1 MDSSSAPSDPSAP
14 AERHQ
19 ALQKKLQRFQGRTAE
34 LATLR
39 AQCRTANAEGDQEAE
54 QRASAQLAR
63 ALARNGIL
71 LEQAT
76 KAARRALLLADQQPL
91 REELS
96 VWFAGLGEASLACA
110 ALRPL
115 LQQQSGPTAMQ
126 TLIRIAVLSAR
137 AGDDD
142 GAVDAL
148 SGAVKEDPSDPLPLE
163 LLGAVRFW
171 SESSISAEKA
181 AGYYLAAA
189 ARREAQAEGS
199 AAFEDLLRAL
209 EMAPGYEPAARA
221 VAAALSSRGREGAA
235 DEVWRELAGHSP
247 DARELHWARL
257 ERSLALGELPRALGA
272 AFDGGF
278 CGPESPN
285 ILALAGAASPVENLR
300 ASRIQELLWQSGLG
314 LIALSRLARAANS
327 EQLGIEARAE
337 LWVRAGR
344 AWQARFSNDDEAKR
358 TFQEALKLL
367 PNQREAQMELN
378 RLGEMDWGQSSQ
390 SESSPLLS
398 ESSPATRWMKAEE
411 ECDAVESAA
420 ALEALARSQTPKV
433 RCLLTTLAAERLE
446 GALQF
451 ELAMRHVKD
460 AILADPDSARAVRV
474 HADLGLRADRGH
486 AEAIERAVS
495 LVLPRAGWCEALAER
510 YGKSDPALAMA
521 WAERRLVLCP
531 GSLDAAQRL
540 LELAAEAGQKNKLAE
555 GLSWSLSQPQP
566 LLALSPTIAAA
577 LSALSLL
584 DPEACISLS
593 RRALGVLGP
602 QDQLLRE
609 ALLGISTT
617 LQRPD
622 LGALVYERW
631 FAAVEEPNSDRFLE
645 LSDWHQAAGEWL
657 GWATA
662 LGRALSRGAAPRTVL
677 ERLERSG
684 EPAEPDALFAFLE
697 IRAQALDALNT
708 DRGVRVLAHRSFAS
722 ACWDLASDVE
732 RALGSLR
739 LALVASGERAP
750 VWLLDDLAELAEE
763 RQLEYLRQFLEVPS
777 LEGSAA
783 PLFSL
788 AASRALAQ
796 GNSTEALALA
806 FLALERDA
814 SLTEA
819 LAILEEA
826 AKKLGD
832 TGALERAYSLVSQ
845 ATLGRFGERAL
856 HYRAARQFESAT
868 DWSAALEHA
877 ICAFEA
883 VPGDGVT
890 LMLALELAERQQKSS
905 LLVAAMQRVAAT
917 CDRPE
922 ARGEWLVRAAETTDV
937 SEQGTCVRIQLLLE
951 ALAIRADGETFSKV
965 HAALT
970 RVSLIAPGERAQF
983 RQPYSEMLDAV
994 LPRLDGPLGARSA
1007 ILAARISLAHFG
1019 DAALGLRALERA
1031 VASDADVEEFAELFD
1046 YAPLLGKSTPA
1057 ANTLVQRALE
1067 LSKSRFASAGAQ
1079 YLELCAH
1086 IATSLGEPRD
1096 ASLLMAAAAR
1106 LAPDNQA
1113 LVTRARALAAE
1124 GKEPGLLE
1132 SLPLPADHPERGK
1145 LLIAQAKLTI
1155 ERGDFLDAKQ
1165 SLVEALG
1172 LALLPEDKGA
1182 ALVTLFLVHSEL
1194 GEEGEL
1200 LKHWAAHNE
1209 LDAAAR
1215 LALLLALTSCV
1226 AAVRGQESKALALVL
1241 EGNREF
1247 ESDLHYCR
1255 HWLKIARRAEDDAA
1269 EKTALQALIRVAE
1282 AGERLEYR
1290 RQLARL
1296 LEKVHDGPGAA
1307 LLWRSV
1313 YEEDP
1318 FDLDALRALEREA
1331 EAHGDYPKL
1340 VALLGERAALTADV
1354 AGLRDLR
1361 LRRARLMLRKL
1372 ERPDA
1377 AILELTSALDQG
1389 TPDLQAITSLVQLI
1403 RERDESALTPTVWLR
1418 LAPTAPDFLL
1428 RLEYV
1433 KRAWDGFLAN
1443 GDANS
1448 ARGALDC
1455 LSPTCPEAELLGLR
1469 VELERKIAE
1478 PVALAT
1484 ALVKLS
1490 SASGE
1495 AHKVRAL
1502 YLLEAARLVAR
1513 ADDLAQA
1520 SRYVEQA
1527 HEIDASNPDVHVCLE
1542 WLAYLARGAGSG
1554 ELSQQMVRDL
1564 RKWDVGLSPN
1574 LAPLRSFLLAEA
1586 LDVVEGGGA
1595 GMREL
1600 QATAADLGESGLV
1613 ALGLAERF
1621 AILEDYERALLS
1633 FDRALKG
1640 DLMLVRSIGQVLMR
1654 AAQVARG
1661 ARKFQRAAEYL
1672 ANARCE
1678 SDVGSM
1684 AAELAKRV
1692 EHELSNENRRVQSR
1706 PPEIVRLGALDS
1718 NGVALPVPAA
1728 PSVTEGDTL
1737 RTPPDASPPTPP
1749 RPVEHVSGAPRPTST
1764 AGGYAMQAPSA
1775 IEETIVRR
1783 PSVKPRKPESRTVE
1797 TPVPRAAA
1805 SGGLRAEI
1813 SPPRPTHG
1821 PGAYS
1826 LGAGPQEV
1834 IAVRSMSSHPP
1845 RIAHSQPAAS
1855 KAEATQRIS
1864 SIPPSPRGHSS
1875 ARFRAFRRLDPAS
1888 IEPQSPHEAELLAQ
1902 LQEGSAAAGKEL
1914 ILAFVNAPDRAQD
1927 CTLLCHYLCHL
1938 SPGDPWALTKLHESA
1953 LNDRNHVLARAVQH
1967 VLALTGVGP
1976 FTEPPPLDDQSAQA
1990 EAVQALLFRDT
2001 GSAATEAMALA
2012 WEGAQHVFHRDA
2024 KVYALATYER
2034 VSLGGFLPMGRVFTS
2049 VARALGM
2056 VKVPLYYRANSE
2068 PFDARVALIA
2078 PPSILAAGQ
2087 ASESSR
2093 ELQFQ
2098 LGAAL
2103 TAALPQYALL
2113 FGLSETEA
2121 SALLLALVLAFG
2133 PPRKGHGSLAA
2144 SAQLAEVLW
2153 EGIPRR
2159 SQRRLQELCND
2170 VEDFSYEHAVGT
2182 ARLGQYRAGLFAC
2195 GDLAIAVQQICALEG
2210 ITFGGFSNPGE
2221 LARLCHISPSVADLV
2236 RLSSSPLY
2244 AEMRWRRTEA
2254 SGNRLSIE

>member
-1 MDSSSAPSDPSAP
+1 MSSSSAPSDPSTP

-19 ALQKKLQRFQGRTAE
+19 ALQKLMRFQGRTAE

-39 AQCRTANAEGDQEAE
+39 AQCRTAKAEGDQEAE

-189 ARREAQAEGS
+189 ARRQAQAEGA

-209 EMAPGYEPAARA
+209 EMAPGYEPAASA
-221 VAAALSSRGREGAA
+221 VAAALSSRGRDDAA

-278 CGPESPN
+278 CGPESRN

-300 ASRIQELLWQSGLG
+300 ASRVQELLWQSGLG
-314 LIALSRLARAANS
+314 LIALSRLALAANS

-367 PNQREAQMELN
+367 PNQREAKLELN
-378 RLGEMDWGQSSQ
+378 RLGETDWGSA
-390 SESSPLLS
+390 SESESVPLLS
-398 ESSPATRWMKAEE
+398 ESSPAMLWIKAEKVG
-411 ECDAVESAA
+411 DAVESAA

-433 RCLLTTLAAERLE
+433 RCLLTTLAAERL
-446 GALQF
+446 ASVLQF
-451 ELAMRHVKD
+451 ELAMRLIKE

-474 HADLGLRADRGH
+474 HADLGLRADRGYS
-486 AEAIERAVS
+486 EAIERAVS

-584 DPEACISLS
+584 DPEACISLC

-631 FAAVEEPNSDRFLE
+631 FAAVEEPNSDRYLE

-708 DRGVRVLAHRSFAS
+708 DRGVRVLAHRAFAS

-732 RALGSLR
+732 QSLGSFR

-750 VWLLDDLAELAEE
+750 GWLLDDLAELAGE
-763 RQLEYLRQFLEVPS
+763 RQLEYLRQFLEAPA

-783 PLFSL
+783 SLFSL
-788 AASRALAQ
+788 AASTALAK
-796 GNSTEALALA
+796 GNSSEALALA

-832 TGALERAYSLVSQ
+832 TAALERAYSLVSQ

-856 HYRAARQFESAT
+856 HYRAARQFEGAT
-868 DWSAALEHA
+868 DWLAALEHA

-890 LMLALELAERQQKSS
+890 LVLALELAERQQKSS
-905 LLVAAMQRVAAT
+905 LMVAAMQRVAAK

-937 SEQGTCVRIQLLLE
+937 SEKGSCVRVQLLLE
-951 ALAIRADGETFSKV
+951 ALAIRADGKTFSKV

-970 RVSLIAPGERAQF
+970 QVSLIAPGERAQF

-994 LPRLDGPLGARSA
+994 LPKLDGPLGARSA
-1007 ILAARISLAHFG
+1007 ILAARISLVHFG
-1019 DAALGLRALERA
+1019 DAALGLRALDRA
-1031 VASDADVEEFAELFD
+1031 VGSDADVEEFADLFD
-1046 YAPLLGKSTPA
+1046 YAPLLGKATPA
-1057 ANTLVQRALE
+1057 ANTLVQRSLE

-1079 YLELCAH
+1079 FLELCAH
-1086 IATSLGEPRD
+1086 IATSLGEQRE

-1106 LAPDNQA
+1106 LAPTNQA
-1113 LVTRARALAAE
+1113 LVNRARELAAE

-1145 LLIAQAKLTI
+1145 LLIGQAKLATA
-1155 ERGDFLDAKQ
+1155 RGEFRDAKQ
-1165 SLVEALG
+1165 NLVEALG
-1172 LALLPEDKGA
+1172 FALLPEDKSSA
-1182 ALVTLFLVHSEL
+1182 WVTLFLVHSEL
-1194 GEEGEL
+1194 GEESEL
-1200 LKHWAAHNE
+1200 LKHWDAQKE

-1226 AAVRGQESKALALVL
+1226 AAVRGQESRALALL
-1241 EGNREF
+1241 LAGNNEF
-1247 ESDLHYCR
+1247 DSDLHYCR
-1255 HWLKIARRAEDDAA
+1255 HWLNIARRAEDDSA

-1282 AGERLEYR
+1282 AGERLEHQ

-1296 LEKVHDGPGAA
+1296 LERLHDGPGAA
-1307 LLWRSV
+1307 RLWGSV

-1318 FDLDALRALEREA
+1318 LDLDALRALEREA

-1340 VALLGERAALTADV
+1340 VALLGERAALTADI

-1377 AILELTSALDQG
+1377 AVLELTSALEQG

-1403 RERDESALTPTVWLR
+1403 RERDESALTPAVWLR
-1418 LAPTAPDFLL
+1418 LAPLAPDFML

-1433 KRAWDGFLAN
+1433 KRACDGFLAG

-1448 ARGALDC
+1448 ARSALDC
-1455 LSPTCPEAELLGLR
+1455 LGPTCSEAELLGLR
-1469 VELERKIAE
+1469 VELERKITE
-1478 PVALAT
+1478 PFALAA
-1484 ALVKLS
+1484 ALVKLCA
-1490 SASGE
+1490 ASGE
-1495 AHKVRAL
+1495 AHKIRAL
-1502 YLLEAARLVAR
+1502 YLLEAARLVVR

-1527 HEIDASNPDVHVCLE
+1527 QELDASNPDVHVCLE

-1554 ELSQQMVRDL
+1554 EFSHQTVRDL

-1595 GMREL
+1595 GLREL
-1600 QATAADLGESGLV
+1600 QASAADLGESGLI

-1640 DLMLVRSIGQVLMR
+1640 DLMLVRTVGQVLMR

-1661 ARKFQRAAEYL
+1661 ARKFQRAAQYL
-1672 ANARCE
+1672 ATARSE
-1678 SDVGSM
+1678 PDVGSM
-1684 AAELAKRV
+1684 ALELAARV
-1692 EHELSNENRRVQSR
+1692 ERELSNENRRAQSR
-1706 PPEIVRLGALDS
+1706 PPEIVRLQSLDS
-1718 NGVALPVPAA
+1718 SLVLPVPPA
-1728 PSVTEGDTL
+1728 PSLTEGDTL
-1737 RTPPDASPPTPP
+1737 RTPPEASPPTPP
-1749 RPVEHVSGAPRPTST
+1749 RPAERVSDPPRPTST
-1764 AGGYAMQAPSA
+1764 VGGYAMQASSA
-1775 IEETIVRR
+1775 IEETIVLR
-1783 PSVKPRKPESRTVE
+1783 PSARPRKPESGSAE
-1797 TPVPRAAA
+1797 IPVSSATASGAPRAE
-1805 SGGLRAEI
+1805 S
-1813 SPPRPTHG
+1813 SPPQPTRG

-1826 LGAGPQEV
+1826 LRAAAEEV
-1834 IAVRSMSSHPP
+1834 IAVRSISSHPP
-1845 RIAHSQPAAS
+1845 RIAHTRPEASKEPAA
-1855 KAEATQRIS
+1855 KRIS

-1875 ARFRAFRRLDPAS
+1875 ARFRALRRLDPAS
-1888 IEPQSPHEAELLAQ
+1888 IEPQSPHEAALLAQ
-1902 LQEGSAAAGKEL
+1902 LQEGSITAGKEL
-1914 ILAFVNAPDRAQD
+1914 ILAFEKAPDRAQD
-1927 CTLLCHYLCHL
+1927 CALLCQYLCHL
-1938 SPGDPWALTKLHESA
+1938 SPGEAWGLTKLHESA

-1967 VLALTGVGP
+1967 VLALTGRGP
-1976 FTEPPPLDDQSAQA
+1976 FTEPPPLDDQSEQA
-1990 EAVQALLFRDT
+1990 EAVQALLFRDA

-2024 KVYALATYER
+2024 KVYGLATYER
-2034 VSLGGFLPMGRVFTS
+2034 VSLGGHLPVGRVFTS

-2078 PPSILAAGQ
+2078 PPSILATGQ
-2087 ASESSR
+2087 ASERSR

-2170 VEDFSYEHAVGT
+2170 VEDFSYERAVGT

-2195 GDLAIAVQQICALEG
+2195 GDLAIAIQQICALEG
-2210 ITFGGFSNPGE
+2210 VTFGGFTNSGE
-2221 LARLCHISPSVADLV
+2221 LARLCAISPSVADLV

-2244 AEMRWRRTEA
+2244 AEMRWRRTET

>member
-1 MDSSSAPSDPSAP
+1 MKSLSSPSDTSAT
-14 AERHQ
+14 AERHHP
-19 ALQKKLQRFQGRTAE
+19 LQRLTRFQGRTAE

-39 AQCRTANAEGDQEAE
+39 AQCCTAKAEGDQEAE

-76 KAARRALLLADQQPL
+76 KAARRSLLLADQQPL

-115 LQQQSGPTAMQ
+115 LQQQSGSTAMQ

-148 SGAVKEDPSDPLPLE
+148 SGAAKEDPSDPLPLE

-189 ARREAQAEGS
+189 ARRQAQAEGS

-209 EMAPGYEPAARA
+209 EMAPGYEPAASA
-221 VAAALSSRGREGAA
+221 VAAALSSRGRDDAA
-235 DEVWRELAGHSP
+235 DEVWRELAGLSP
-247 DARELHWARL
+247 DARELHWDRL

-278 CGPESPN
+278 CGPEPRN
-285 ILALAGAASPVENLR
+285 VLALAGVANPVENLR
-300 ASRIQELLWQSGLG
+300 ASRVQELLWQSGLG
-314 LIALSRLARAANS
+314 LIALCRLALAASS
-327 EQLGIEARAE
+327 EQLGIAARAE
-337 LWVRAGR
+337 LWVRTGR

-358 TFQEALKLL
+358 TFEEALKLL
-367 PNQREAQMELN
+367 PDQQEAKLELN
-378 RLGEMDWGQSSQ
+378 RLGGTDWGPSSEGQ
-390 SESSPLLS
+390 RGTLLS
-398 ESSPATRWMKAEE
+398 ESSPATLWMKAEKE
-411 ECDAVESAA
+411 ADVVGAAA

-433 RCLLTTLAAERLE
+433 RCLLTTLAAEKLA
-446 GALQF
+446 GGSHF
-451 ELAMRHVKD
+451 EWAMRLIKD

-474 HADLGLRADRGH
+474 HADLGLRADRGY

-510 YGKSDPALAMA
+510 YRKGDPALAMA

-531 GSLDAAQRL
+531 GSLDAAQSL
-540 LELAAEAGQKNKLAE
+540 LEIAAEAGQKNKLAE

-584 DPEACISLS
+584 DPEACVSLC

-602 QDQLLRE
+602 KDPLLRE
-609 ALLGISTT
+609 ALLSISTT

-631 FAAVEEPNSDRFLE
+631 FAAVEELNPDRYME

-662 LGRALSRGAAPRTVL
+662 LGRALSRGAPARTVL
-677 ERLERSG
+677 ERLERLG
-684 EPAEPDALFAFLE
+684 QPAEPDALFAFLE
-697 IRAQALDALNT
+697 IRALALDALNT
-708 DRGVRVLAHRSFAS
+708 DGRVRALAHRTFAG

-732 RALGSLR
+732 QALGSLR

-750 VWLLDDLAELAEE
+750 AWLLHDLAELAGD
-763 RQLEYLRQFLEVPS
+763 RQLEYLGKFLADPA

-783 PLFSL
+783 PLYSL
-788 AASRALAQ
+788 AASTAL
-796 GNSTEALALA
+796 GNENSSEALTLA

-819 LAILEEA
+819 LAVLEGA

-832 TGALERAYSLVSQ
+832 TATLERAYRLVSQ

-856 HYRAARQFESAT
+856 HYRAARQFEGAT
-868 DWSAALEHA
+868 DLSAALEHA

-883 VPGDGVT
+883 VPGEGVT
-890 LMLALELAERQQKSS
+890 LALAQELAERQEKW
-905 LLVAAMQRVAAT
+905 LWLVAAMQRVAAK

-922 ARGEWLVRAAETTDV
+922 ARGVWLVRAAQIADASV
-937 SEQGTCVRIQLLLE
+937 KGCCVRIQLLLE

-970 RVSLIAPGERAQF
+970 QVSLIAPEERAQF
-983 RQPYSEMLDAV
+983 RQPYLEMLDAV
-994 LPRLDGPLGARSA
+994 LPKLDGPLGARSA
-1007 ILAARISLAHFG
+1007 ILAARIALVHFG

-1031 VASDADVEEFAELFD
+1031 VASDADVEEFADLFD
-1046 YAPLLGKSTPA
+1046 YAPLLGKSTHA
-1057 ANTLVQRALE
+1057 ADTLVRRALE

-1079 YLELCAH
+1079 FLELSAH
-1086 IATSLGEPRD
+1086 IASSLGEPSE
-1096 ASLLMAAAAR
+1096 ASSLMVAAAR

-1113 LVTRARALAAE
+1113 LVTRARELAAQ

-1132 SLPLPADHPERGK
+1132 SLPLPADHPDRGK
-1145 LLIAQAKLTI
+1145 LLLARAKLAT
-1155 ERGDFLDAKQ
+1155 ERGDFRDAKQ
-1165 SLVEALG
+1165 SIDEALA
-1172 LALLPEDKGA
+1172 LALLPEDKSS
-1182 ALVTLFLVHSEL
+1182 ALVTLFLVHSEV
-1194 GEEGEL
+1194 GEEVEL
-1200 LKHWAAHNE
+1200 FKHWDAREA
-1209 LDAAAR
+1209 LDSGVR
-1215 LALLLALTSCV
+1215 LALLVALTTCV
-1226 AAVRGQESKALALVL
+1226 AAVAGQESKALALVF
-1241 EGNREF
+1241 EGRTEF
-1247 ESDLHYCR
+1247 ESHLEYCR
-1255 HWLKIARRAEDDAA
+1255 HWLEIARRAEDDSATKA
-1269 EKTALQALIRVAE
+1269 ALQALIRVAGV
-1282 AGERLEYR
+1282 AERLEHQ
-1290 RQLARL
+1290 RQLARV
-1296 LEKVHDGPGAA
+1296 LEKLHDGPGAA
-1307 LLWRSV
+1307 LLWGSV

-1318 FDLDALRALEREA
+1318 LDMDALRALEREA

-1340 VALLGERAALTADV
+1340 VDLLGERAALTTDV
-1354 AGLRDLR
+1354 SGLRDLR

-1377 AILELTSALDQG
+1377 AVRELIAALDQAI
-1389 TPDLQAITSLVQLI
+1389 PDPQAVTSLVQLI
-1403 RERDESALTPTVWLR
+1403 RERDEAALTPAVWLR
-1418 LAPTAPDFLL
+1418 LAPLAPDFLL

-1433 KRAWDGFLAN
+1433 QRACDGFLSR
-1443 GDANS
+1443 GDVKS
-1448 ARGALDC
+1448 ARLALEGLAASC
-1455 LSPTCPEAELLGLR
+1455 SEAELLRQG
-1469 VELERKIAE
+1469 VELERKIGE
-1478 PVALAT
+1478 PVALAGT
-1484 ALVKLS
+1484 LVKLCGV
-1490 SASGE
+1490 SGE

-1513 ADDLAQA
+1513 AEDLAQA
-1520 SRYVEQA
+1520 SRYVEHAQ
-1527 HEIDASNPDVHVCLE
+1527 ELDPNNPDVHVSLE
-1542 WLAYLARGAGSG
+1542 WLAYLARGPGSG
-1554 ELSQQMVRDL
+1554 ELSQQTVRDL
-1564 RKWDVGLSPN
+1564 RKWDVGMSPN

-1600 QATAADLGESGLV
+1600 QAVAADRGESGLV

-1621 AILEDYERALLS
+1621 AILENYERALAS
-1633 FDRALKG
+1633 FDRALVG
-1640 DLMLVRSIGQVLMR
+1640 DLMLVRTVGQVLMR

-1661 ARKFQRAAEYL
+1661 AGKFQRAAQYL
-1672 ANARCE
+1672 ASARRE
-1678 SDVGSM
+1678 VDVGSM
-1684 AAELAKRV
+1684 ASELEARVERELAT
-1692 EHELSNENRRVQSR
+1692 ENSRRQSR
-1706 PPEIVRLGALDS
+1706 PPEIVRLGTLDS
-1718 NGVALPVPAA
+1718 SFALPAPSA
-1728 PSVTEGDTL
+1728 PSVSEGDTL
-1737 RTPPDASPPTPP
+1737 RTPPEASPLHAAVQ
-1749 RPVEHVSGAPRPTST
+1749 RPAERHLDPPRPTST
-1764 AGGYAMQAPSA
+1764 VGGYALQAPNA
-1775 IEETIVRR
+1775 VEETIVVR
-1783 PSVKPRKPESRTVE
+1783 PSGRPRKPESR
-1797 TPVPRAAA
+1797 
-1805 SGGLRAEI
+1805 SAEI
-1813 SPPRPTHG
+1813 PTRG

-1826 LGAGPQEV
+1826 LGAAAEEV
-1834 IAVRSMSSHPP
+1834 IGVRSISSHPP
-1845 RIAHSQPAAS
+1845 RIVHAEPEAS
-1855 KAEATQRIS
+1855 KEPATQRVS
-1864 SIPPSPRGHSS
+1864 SVPPSPRGHSS
-1875 ARFRAFRRLDPAS
+1875 ARFRALRRLDPAS
-1888 IEPQSPHEAELLAQ
+1888 IEPQSPHEAALLAE
-1902 LQEGSAAAGKEL
+1902 LQAGSIAAGKEL
-1914 ILAFVNAPDRAQD
+1914 ILAFEKAPERAQD
-1927 CTLLCHYLCHL
+1927 CTLLCHYLSHL
-1938 SPGDPWALTKLHESA
+1938 LPGEPWALMKLHESA
-1953 LNDRNHVLARAVQH
+1953 LKDRDHVLARAVQH
-1967 VLALTGVGP
+1967 VLALTGRGP
-1976 FTEPPPLDDQSAQA
+1976 FTEPPLLDEQSEQA
-1990 EAVQALLFRDT
+1990 EAVQSLLFRDA
-2001 GSAATEAMALA
+2001 GSSATEAMALA

-2024 KVYALATYER
+2024 KVYGLATYER
-2034 VSLGGFLPMGRVFTS
+2034 VPLGAALPVGRVFTS

-2056 VKVPLYYRANSE
+2056 VKVPLYYRANAE

-2087 ASESSR
+2087 ASEGSR
-2093 ELQFQ
+2093 EFQFQ
-2098 LGAAL
+2098 LGAAI

-2113 FGLSETEA
+2113 FGLPESEA
-2121 SALLLALVLAFG
+2121 SAVLLALVLAFG

-2159 SQRRLQELCND
+2159 SQRRLQELCAD
-2170 VEDFSYEHAVGT
+2170 VEDFSYEQAVAT

-2195 GDLAIAVQQICALEG
+2195 GDLAIAIQQICALEG

-2221 LARLCHISPSVADLV
+2221 LARLCAVSPSVADLV
-2236 RLSSSPLY
+2236 RLSSSPPY
-2244 AEMRWRRTEA
+2244 AEMRWRRIDA
-2254 SGNRLSIE
+2254 GANRLSIE